1 MAFNDGNINFKFP
14 LRKVGKGYFEG
25 NKTTLAAVREDIK
38 ILLLTSK
45 GERVMHKTLGT
56 NIPIFD
62 GELFDQISP
71 EEMKIRLSNEI
82 RTALKEWMPHI
93 RLVSLEVI
101 DFTKDD
107 RLRPN
112 EIVVKMDYVLTNA
125 EQLKDTIQLRLGA

>member
-1 MAFNDGNINFKFP
+1 
-14 LRKVGKGYFEG
+14 
-25 NKTTLAAVREDIK
+25 
-38 ILLLTSK
+38 
-45 GERVMHKTLGT
+45 
-56 NIPIFD
+56 
-62 GELFDQISP
+62 
-71 EEMKIRLSNEI
+71 
-82 RTALKEWMPHI
+82 MPHI